1 MARSIAALPVGGG
14 KVAALASALALALL
28 VFGGCAG
35 PTPVN
40 SGTPMDKNNP
50 LRVGVTPL
58 YPPVIFKD
66 GKHYDGIEAELA
78 QLVSRELGRPIA
90 YVELARDDL
99 IPAVLRG
106 EIDVVMSGM
115 SVTPGRAER
124 VRFTESYMDTGQLA
138 VVRTKELTRFGAPHQ
153 LRGAGVRIGFV
164 RETTGAKYVHSDL
177 PRSIQL
183 EFEASDEGVAALR
196 AGEIDVFIH
205 DAPTIWKYTLAP
217 DNRDL
222 AGLYRALTK
231 EGLAWAV
238 GPNDSVLQSQ
248 LNESLAELRTSGRLE
263 PVLRKWIPI
272 RIQVAP

>member
-1 MARSIAALPVGGG
+1 MARSTAANRTFAPRI
-14 KVAALASALALALL
+14 VALTSALALALL
-28 VFGGCAG
+28 TLGGCAG

-40 SGTPMDKNNP
+40 SGTAMDRDNP

-58 YPPVIFKD
+58 YPPVIFKE
-66 GKHYDGIEAELA
+66 GKGYGGIEADLA
-78 QLVSRELGRPIA
+78 QLVSRDLGRPVT

-99 IPAVLRG
+99 IPAILRG
-106 EIDVVMSGM
+106 DIDVVMSGM
-115 SVTPGRAER
+115 SVTPERSKR
-124 VRFTESYMDTGQLA
+124 VRFTEPYMDTGQLA
-138 VVRTKELTRFGAPHQ
+138 AVRTKDLTHFGQPHQ
-153 LRGAGVRIGFV
+153 LRAAGVRIGFV
-164 RETTGAKYVHSDL
+164 RETTGAKFVSSDL

-183 EFEASDEGVAALR
+183 EFEGADEGIVALR

-238 GPNDSVLQSQ
+238 GPNNSVLHSQ
-248 LNESLAELRTSGRLE
+248 LNESLAGLEASGHLE